1 MQIYSF
7 IIVKLLHCKQFEMY
21 VKCMFYESFNSKTH
35 DFYKSKMM
43 KLFNRLENVWSLLRK
58 LTLVKEVF
66 LKMQKIWGK

>member
-1 MQIYSF
+1 
-7 IIVKLLHCKQFEMY
+7 MY
-21 VKCMFYESFNSKTH
+21 VKCMFYEFFNSKTH

-66 LKMQKIWGK
+66 LKMQKI